1 MNFNKLKIED
11 YLNNL
16 PYKDLAVII
25 NDYEKENHLA
35 PVFVN
40 DEQIVRELQS
50 QGKKIGCP
58 LLKDFAFLTLNRYDV
73 VEPIYNIHEFINF
86 QDELVPYVIANSEK
100 YNLPKED
107 IPVRDEYIAYDFDWL
122 KNHWSKK
129 LSREQRIMNL
139 ENIRNEVNKTDLNF
153 GEELDKIISNFKNH
167 AISYDEAKQ
176 QFVSKFKKYASKT
189 KDLSEEDIN
198 TLKKKIVKVYNDY
211 TNHNIK
217 KYEDLPPEPWLETF
231 NPLLKSGRTQEIDQ
245 ELQKL
250 MQVKR
255 KKPNEPT
262 KEELALE
269 QKRRS
274 YVNPKERPSDKA
286 INDLTKRYF
295 KCNYD
300 DLDGL
305 KAFAEKLGID
315 DPKEYANVI
324 NSLCLQC
331 KRNGINLNMLEDY
344 FKRYTRDFD
353 AYKFSKFASDPN
365 KKSEALNERKETLKN
380 IKKDVEKFL
389 FQYESDKNAEALNEL
404 KTVYNKYKE
413 PFLQGRISQ
422 DQYED
427 EIVKV
432 LKKYAPNKQ
441 SKKFTKEKLER
452 IVNNFKKLK
461 LEIYLQAA
469 NEYKDDFRYGSIL
482 EVLLAINNFL
492 EKTAKSDEKGFELI
506 VRALQTNSDLEKA
519 KNFLESCIGKNEKDI
534 HAEIAK
540 LSASTAPSAP

>member
-35 PVFVN
+35 PIFVN

-86 QDELVPYVIANSEK
+86 KDELVPYVIANSEK

-107 IPVRDEYIAYDFDWL
+107 IPVKDEYIAYDFDWL

-129 LSREQRIMNL
+129 LSREQRIINL

-153 GEELDKIISNFKNH
+153 GEELDKIISDFKNH

-176 QFVSKFKKYASKT
+176 QFVSKFKKYASKA
-189 KDLSEEDIN
+189 KELSKQKIGI
-198 TLKKKIVKVYNDY
+198 LKKKIVKVYNDY

-231 NPLLKSGRTQEIDQ
+231 TPLLKSGRTQEIDQ

-262 KEELALE
+262 KEELTLE
-269 QKRRS
+269 QKRIAYKS
-274 YVNPKERPSDKA
+274 KETPSDKV

-300 DLDGL
+300 DLEGL
-305 KAFAEKLGID
+305 KAFAKNLGID
-315 DPKEYANVI
+315 NPKEYANVI
-324 NSLCLQC
+324 YKLCLQC
-331 KRNGINLNMLEDY
+331 KKSKINLNKLEDY

-353 AYKFSKFASDPN
+353 AYKFSKLFSNPSEKVNAS
-365 KKSEALNERKETLKN
+365 NERKETLKN

-404 KTVYNKYKE
+404 KNVYNKYKL
-413 PFLQGRISQ
+413 PFLQGKISQ

-432 LKKYAPNKQ
+432 LKKYAPNRE
-441 SKKFTKEKLER
+441 SNKFNNDLKERLF
-452 IVNNFKKLK
+452 NAFKKLD
-461 LEIYLQAA
+461 LEIYVEASS
-469 NEYKDDFRYGSIL
+469 EYKDDFRYGSIL
-482 EVLLAINNFL
+482 EVMLSITKILSSVK
-492 EKTAKSDEKGFELI
+492 EDEQKQI
-506 VRALQTNSDLEKA
+506 VRALKTITEVDDA
-519 KNFLESCIGKNEKDI
+519 KNFLESCIGKDNNAI
-534 HAEIAK
+534 LTEIAK
-540 LSASTAPSAP
+540 LTVKPSTPSAP